1 METKTETNQNN
12 RELTKTEIKITLAQ
26 IEDRLTRAINARIDC
41 VIFDESQ
48 YQKWAKKEKLLKSE
62 LTEDEQNEYEKQDN
76 LERAKNEDQ
85 VRVKYDIPDGV
96 FLFPVEGLLLG
107 DIKKFMKFAKWW
119 IEGKMDD
126 EIFSVFHHHY
136 EEVIEVDYVWVLMGV
151 PSFYYDN
158 ESLDGDGHDKLIDE
172 LKNIGTRSKNKAKLN
187 FKLHIGHDILKQMT
201 S

>member
-1 METKTETNQNN
+1 M
-12 RELTKTEIKITLAQ
+12 
-26 IEDRLTRAINARIDC
+26 
-41 VIFDESQ
+41 
-48 YQKWAKKEKLLKSE
+48 
-62 LTEDEQNEYEKQDN
+62 TEDEQNEYEKQDN

-119 IEGKMDD
+119 IEGKMND

-136 EEVIEVDYVWVLMGV
+136 EDVIEVDYVWVLMGV

-172 LKNIGTRSKNKAKLN
+172 LKNIGTRSKNKANLN
-187 FKLHIGHDILKQMT
+187 FKLHIGHDIHKQMT